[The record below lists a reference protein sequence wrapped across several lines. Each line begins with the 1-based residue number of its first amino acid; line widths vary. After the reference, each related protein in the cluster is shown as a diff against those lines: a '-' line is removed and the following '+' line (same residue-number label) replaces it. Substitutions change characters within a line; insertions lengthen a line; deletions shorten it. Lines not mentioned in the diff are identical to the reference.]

1 MDREAERELDAVI
14 SEEKA
19 KIVLGDEYHT
29 LPYLEWVEGLKSFV
43 QTQRCADCGAAFDL
57 EQPEEEIWGWFVEG
71 EEEEELEEQE
81 VVQFICESCLDM
93 EPEDREANHP
103 KSWGMLLFRRAPTGT
118 FPYDDEDYDEIDL
131 DDGDRRDD

>member
-19 KIVLGDEYHT
+19 KIVLGDDYRT

-43 QTQRCADCGAAFDL
+43 QTQRCADCGAGFDL
-57 EQPEEEIWGWFVEG
+57 EQPEEEIWGWFVEDDD
-71 EEEEELEEQE
+71 EELEEQE

-93 EPEDREANHP
+93 EPEEREDDHP
-103 KSWGMLLFRRAPTGT
+103 KTWGMLLFRRPPTGT
-118 FPYDDEDYDEIDL
+118 FPYDDEDEIDL
-131 DDGDRRDD
+131 DED